1 MKDLIILVAD
11 KNTESALL
19 GLLRRPDALG
29 IREVQ
34 FDIRVHPQRDP
45 GVYRRAHE
53 FLRPFIRQYRYALVL
68 LDREGSGAERVG
80 PDRMRS
86 AVQERLERSGWEGR
100 CSVIVLDPE
109 LETWVWLDDP
119 HVAQALRISLQD
131 LRNLLREG
139 KPPRPKETL
148 EDLLKERRTPRSS
161 SLYEDLASQVD
172 FRKCAD
178 PAFRLLRETLQ
189 RWFGNA
195 QNL

>member
-11 KNTESALL
+11 HNAEHALL

-45 GVYRRAHE
+45 GVYRRAPE

-68 LDREGSGAERVG
+68 LDREGSGAERAG
-80 PDRMRS
+80 AERMRS
-86 AVQERLERSGWEGR
+86 AVQERLERNGWEGR
-100 CSVIVLDPE
+100 CQVIVLNPE
-109 LETWVWLDDP
+109 LEAWVWVDDP
-119 HVAQALRISLQD
+119 AVAKALQISLQD

-148 EDLLKERRTPRSS
+148 ENLLEERRIPRSS

-178 PAFRLLRETLQ
+178 PAFHLLWETLQ
-189 RWFGNA
+189 RWFG
-195 QNL
+195 